1 VDCLVLTTG
10 TSWQFV
16 NKLRYAKE
24 GAREIMDRACA
35 DLPWQV
41 WLDVDGK
48 DIAVPKVRE
57 S

>member
-1 VDCLVLTTG
+1 
-10 TSWQFV
+10 V

-48 DIAVPKVRE
+48 DIAIPKV
-57 S
+57 SKS

>member
-1 VDCLVLTTG
+1 MDCLVLTTG